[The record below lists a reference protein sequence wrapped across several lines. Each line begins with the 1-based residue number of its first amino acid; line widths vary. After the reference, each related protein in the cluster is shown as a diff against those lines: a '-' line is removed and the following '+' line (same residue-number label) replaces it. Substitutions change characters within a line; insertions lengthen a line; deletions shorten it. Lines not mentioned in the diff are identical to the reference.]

1 MASVVVPALVA
12 GIGLLGGLGL
22 TALAAALRI
31 GDRSVPR
38 WLVPVLT
45 GAFGLGASI
54 LVVNWSWSGDVS
66 ELVVIGVV
74 SGVPAAFLA
83 RAGRFDLAG
92 LYLVAFGGPSLVW
105 WAFDVLG
112 GSRDAAAIDVAVPAA
127 SVAAGLGALVLGN
140 RPVAAPA
147 RVPPDEPDPSR
158 AVSIATAMMREL
170 RFGPADLPNVVA
182 IGTGVLAGALLATAL
197 AAIGVPGWL
206 PTIIGTAVAAVIGT
220 ELFYHVWPR
229 RLARAM
235 AAHAFLGSW
244 EAKRFVA
251 TTGSRVPISPE
262 AARRWLEQHP
272 ETEENRWVRPELHA
286 WAGNLDAAYDVLG
299 RIRPG
304 SDVEGFDRRSLE
316 VYLDTIAG
324 READVDGLAAAAEA
338 VGEAG
343 SDERMRAVTAAAMA
357 EARRRLATGEGDW
370 IEPLVRAQER
380 IGPRALGIQRSDTW
394 RSRFVAIGVS
404 FTAVLAVI
412 WLVGRAWT

>member
-1 MASVVVPALVA
+1 MPALVA

-22 TALAAALRI
+22 TALAAVLRI

-38 WLVPVLT
+38 WLVALLAV
-45 GAFGLGASI
+45 AFGLGASI
-54 LVVNWSWSGDVS
+54 LVVNWSWTGDVS

-74 SGVPAAFLA
+74 GGVPAAFLA
-83 RAGRFDLAG
+83 RSGRFDLAG
-92 LYLVAFGGPSLVW
+92 PYLVAFGGPSLVW
-105 WAFDVLG
+105 WAVDVLAG
-112 GSRDAAAIDVAVPAA
+112 ARDAAAIDVAVPAA
-127 SVAAGLGALVLGN
+127 FVAAGLGALLLGN
-140 RPVAAPA
+140 RPVTAPA

-158 AVSIATAMMREL
+158 AVSIATAVMLEL

-182 IGTGVLAGALLATAL
+182 IGAGVLAGSLLATAL
-197 AAIGVPGWL
+197 TAMGVPGWL
-206 PTIIGTAVAAVIGT
+206 PSIIGTAVAAVIGT

-251 TTGSRVPISPE
+251 TTGSRVPTSPD
-262 AARRWLEQHP
+262 AARRWLQQHP

-286 WAGNLDAAYDVLG
+286 WAGDLDAAYGVLG
-299 RIRPG
+299 RIRPR
-304 SDVEGFDRRSLE
+304 SEAEAFERRSLQ

-324 READVDGLAAAAEA
+324 READVAGLAAAAEE
-338 VGEAG
+338 VGDAG
-343 SDERMRAVTAAAMA
+343 SDERLRAVTAAAMA
-357 EARRRLATGEGDW
+357 EARRRLAAGQEDW

-404 FTAVLAVI
+404 FAAVLGVM
-412 WLVGRAWT
+412 WLIGSAWT